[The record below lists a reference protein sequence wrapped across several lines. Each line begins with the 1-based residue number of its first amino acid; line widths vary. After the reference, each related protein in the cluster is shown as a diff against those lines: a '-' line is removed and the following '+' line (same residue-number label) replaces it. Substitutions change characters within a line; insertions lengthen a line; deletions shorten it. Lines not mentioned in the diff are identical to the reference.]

1 MIEIAFYLC
10 ALYELGSDAATGW
23 YSQETILQVIRKQ
36 FYLHDIGLD
45 PRAFAYHP

>member
-23 YSQETILQVIRKQ
+23 YSQETRPADSYETILST
-36 FYLHDIGLD
+36 
-45 PRAFAYHP
+45 